1 MSFPIILDF
10 IVVTLLIA
18 TILYAISL
26 NRKLDAMYKN
36 REELQKFIE
45 NFSQS
50 LLKAEI
56 SMNKLR
62 LSGEKVFTDLAEKL
76 KEGGTLRDDL
86 GYLLER
92 GEKLAET
99 LEDKVRVARNLEKN
113 LNKVG
118 TASSSSSGSLGASF
132 QKPALKEGADRDE
145 EGNEPD
151 LIRSLRNVR

>member
-1 MSFPIILDF
+1 MTFPILLDF
-10 IVVTLLIA
+10 VVVTLLIA

-26 NRKLDAMYKN
+26 NRKLEALYKN

-50 LLKAEI
+50 LSKAEM

-62 LSGEKVFTDLAEKL
+62 LSGEKVFSELGTKL
-76 KEGGTLRDDL
+76 QEGGTLRDDL

-92 GEKLAET
+92 GEKLAGV
-99 LEDKVRVARNLEKN
+99 LEEEVRTARMLEKD
-113 LNKVG
+113 LRQAAKKKPSKSFTVSE
-118 TASSSSSGSLGASF
+118 TSPSSKNA
-132 QKPALKEGADRDE
+132 EE
-145 EGNEPD
+145 EGEPD